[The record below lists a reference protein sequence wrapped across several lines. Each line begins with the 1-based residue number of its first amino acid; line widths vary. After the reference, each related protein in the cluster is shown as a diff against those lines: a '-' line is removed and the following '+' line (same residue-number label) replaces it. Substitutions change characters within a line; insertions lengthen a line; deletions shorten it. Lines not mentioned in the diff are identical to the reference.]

1 MFVAFFFVKD
11 KAFCGVQLTVMQDVS
26 LCHHG
31 DSECRIGGVEEE
43 LFIGTTLHVIP

>member
-1 MFVAFFFVKD
+1 MGCFFFVKD

-26 LCHHG
+26 LRHHG